1 MADQT
6 SGPARTEIDRRRLWI
21 GTAVVIGTLV
31 VLLLVGLLPHR
42 ARQRDLAVRAR
53 EAALDDS
60 VPRVSVVRISRSTPA
75 ADLMLPGTLQG
86 NHLTSIY
93 ARSSGYV
100 QRWYADMG
108 TRVHQGQ
115 VLATIEAPDVD
126 EELAQAQQ
134 QAASARA
141 TLQLNEVNL
150 ARWKVLYR
158 DSTVTKQEL
167 DTFQSAYDASVA
179 SVAGADANVRRLQA
193 LVGFQRITAPFDG
206 VITARNVDN
215 GVFVTAVGTT
225 NTPQPAG
232 TGGNTLINTVEATEL
247 FRLAST
253 DTLRLYLGVPQS
265 YAVAVRVGM
274 PATLAV
280 RDLPGRAFSG
290 RVTRTA
296 NAVDAASLT
305 LLTEVDVINSDRSL
319 LPGMF
324 AQAHLRFERSNPPLL
339 MPGTAMIFR
348 TSAPQA
354 AVVGRDSIARFRTLE
369 VGRDFGTVI
378 EVDSGLVD
386 GDYVVAQPNDA
397 LRDGQPVRARAAAE
411 TGAPGADTQ
420 AVRPVAPLRTPT
432 GQPPAPQTGASGSPA
447 SPQGGATYKPPPQ
460 VETGFPAA
468 PPPARP

>member
-1 MADQT
+1 MADQIV
-6 SGPARTEIDRRRLWI
+6 PPPRPEPDRHRLWI
-21 GTAVVIGTLV
+21 GTAVVLGTLI
-31 VLLLVGLLPHR
+31 VLLLAGLLPHR
-42 ARQRDLAVRAR
+42 ARQRELATRAR
-53 EAALDDS
+53 QAALDDS
-60 VPRVSVVRISRSTPA
+60 IPRVGVVRIARGTPE

-86 NHLTSIY
+86 NHLTSLY

-100 QRWYADMG
+100 ERWYADMG
-108 TRVHQGQ
+108 TRVHRGEL
-115 VLATIEAPDVD
+115 LATIEAPDVD
-126 EELAQAQQ
+126 QELAQAQQ
-134 QAASARA
+134 QAANARA
-141 TLQLNEVNL
+141 TLQLNQVNL

-167 DTFQSAYDASVA
+167 DTFQANYDASVA
-179 SVAGADANVRRLQA
+179 SVAGADANVHRLEA

-232 TGGNTLINTVEATEL
+232 TGGNTLINTNEATEL

-253 DTLRLYLGVPQS
+253 DTVRLYVGVPQS
-265 YAVAVRVGM
+265 YAVALRIGM
-274 PATLAV
+274 PATLSL
-280 RDLPGRAFSG
+280 RDLPGRVFSG

-305 LLTEVDVINSDRSL
+305 LLAEVDVINSDRSL

-324 AQAHLRFERSNPPLL
+324 AQTHFRFERSNPPLL

-354 AVVGRDSIARFRTLE
+354 AVVGSDSIVHFRT
-369 VGRDFGTVI
+369 VQIGRDFGTVI
-378 EVDSGLVD
+378 EVDSGLAD

-397 LRDGQPVRARAAAE
+397 LRNGQRVRARLEAE
-411 TGAPGADTQ
+411 NGVPGADTARGQ
-420 AVRPVAPLRTPT
+420 PVAPPRTP
-432 GQPPAPQTGASGSPA
+432 GPPTTTSRGSPPA
-447 SPQGGATYKPPPQ
+447 SPPTPPSGATYKSPPQ
-460 VETGFPAA
+460 VESGFPAA
-468 PPPARP
+468 SPPAKR